1 MTTNSLP
8 DHILYPMEERNELM
22 ELADQ
27 LRDEYR
33 PDNENED
40 EVFER
45 IIIASWMRRRYE
57 KVRTKLY
64 VVKNALE
71 ADSPK
76 LAVTM
81 DSIKRFQSEVDQQ
94 KKQVSGLRRS
104 LRRMREG
111 EEGVFE
117 GVRNEYAPAA

>member
-81 DSIKRFQSEVDQQ
+81 DSIKRFQFEVDQQ

-111 EEGVFE
+111 EEGVIE